1 MNYKNIKT
9 LYSIANELDSKGLF
23 KEATELDRIV
33 KSASLNV
40 GRFKRL
46 LREVLEKDNVSIRDG
61 DLNPNS
67 NRWGN
72 INSYFKQ
79 FLLNAGAK
87 ESEAAAASSDWASNA
102 KFWGPNVNGYRPTLE
117 GMLDLL
123 EDYLRGG
130 RARIGIA
137 LDGSGLRK
145 NISSEQKEQMRGE
158 RILNELTD
166 PLKENDP
173 RAQRAEAFENLRRN
187 IPRLQNPK
195 KQDEVERLLNQLVDQ
210 TDLPMDNL
218 PPEVPQAAM
227 MDPIYELGNW
237 EQLRGPSGEVK
248 GYREK
253 GSTKWLTQMAD
264 ETINEGGRMVQRRI
278 GPNQSNFYL
287 ATGGREELVGNIGHP
302 ATNPKW
308 NLKGE

>member
-1 MNYKNIKT
+1 
-9 LYSIANELDSKGLF
+9 
-23 KEATELDRIV
+23 
-33 KSASLNV
+33 
-40 GRFKRL
+40 
-46 LREVLEKDNVSIRDG
+46 
-61 DLNPNS
+61 
-67 NRWGN
+67 
-72 INSYFKQ
+72 
-79 FLLNAGAK
+79 
-87 ESEAAAASSDWASNA
+87 
-102 KFWGPNVNGYRPTLE
+102 
-117 GMLDLL
+117 
-123 EDYLRGG
+123 
-130 RARIGIA
+130 
-137 LDGSGLRK
+137 
-145 NISSEQKEQMRGE
+145 MRGE

-195 KQDEVERLLNQLVDQ
+195 KQDEVERLLNQLVDQTDLPMDKPQGFEEDPEVERLLNQLVDQ